1 MFFVSC
7 SGDHRDLP
15 VLPHPFRTRLSS
27 ALMRIVSPSDS
38 FVSMAKCFCYNG
50 HRHTLEGQTSTVSAA
65 EVMKAGFWKLRG
77 FTGLCQRSGLL
88 RWPPFLS
95 IRSEKNNL
103 SGRLPDG
110 EFLEQ
115 THAFR
120 SEEHTSELQSLM
132 RISYAV
138 FCLKKKKTKTEH
150 Q

>member
-1 MFFVSC
+1 MPALRLTAC
-7 SGDHRDLP
+7 SAISMNPPYRTCFLHNA
-15 VLPHPFRTRLSS
+15 HPANAAANCVGNIRGTQ
-27 ALMRIVSPSDS
+27 MRIVSPSDA

-115 THAFR
+115 THAFLL
-120 SEEHTSELQSLM
+120 EIHGTSNAS
-132 RISYAV
+132 
-138 FCLKKKKTKTEH
+138 FCLT
-150 Q
+150 